1 MLSPGIFVRVL
12 SHLQLKPRPDDT
24 NVYTVPIGGTDLVV
38 RMWEGGMDAYSQFC
52 LDFFDT
58 RQQTPVNLPPGY
70 AIHPASA
77 NMPGVFSMAGA
88 LSSWEKAFGYTAD
101 KIPAGEEKWSVPAG
115 TYLSVV
121 RDGRELVTF
130 AVPQTQ
136 MHRNLMSR
144 VVQPTLGYG
153 R

>member
-58 RQQTPVNLPPGY
+58 
-70 AIHPASA
+70 
-77 NMPGVFSMAGA
+77 
-88 LSSWEKAFGYTAD
+88 LSG
-101 KIPAGEEKWSVPAG
+101 
-115 TYLSVV
+115 
-121 RDGRELVTF
+121 
-130 AVPQTQ
+130 
-136 MHRNLMSR
+136 
-144 VVQPTLGYG
+144 
-153 R
+153 